1 MDGAF
6 TDFLKVLFWATA
18 IHNFLN
24 DLSNTLRNSNIT
36 LYAHDA
42 AIYCAHSCVDNLQ
55 SKLNIDLKI
64 VTDWQKVNYL
74 TLNVSKSK
82 FMLIGSSKRLAEIGS
97 VNFQVEEEYL
107 DEVETFT
114 SCELK
119 LTIIFLGNIMFTR
132 LEVKSTESWDYLG
145 VLNTYCHSMRG
156 S

>member
-18 IHNFLN
+18 INNFLN
-24 DLSNTLRNSNIT
+24 DLSNNLRNSNIT
-36 LYAHDA
+36 LYADDA

-97 VNFQVEEEYL
+97 VNFQFEEEYL

-119 LTIIFLGNIMFTR
+119 LTIFFHGKIMLTR